1 MSLREEVGVA
11 AELLERV
18 LALAGTDMVLVG
30 GQALAFWAAYYGAP
44 SPPIATTKDVDLLG
58 TRADVERLAR
68 GLQGKAAFPRSGLTL
83 LVGQVTKDLPDG
95 GYINIDVLS
104 NVYGDVTRDGVKG
117 RAVAV
122 TVGAGALRV
131 MHPLDVL
138 QGRLENVHG
147 ISEKQDEHGLAQ
159 LRLAVEVARVFLRDI
174 GTRETSASGNPRR
187 PVALRHIGRI
197 ETMALSDAGRK
208 VARRHAIHVADAID
222 PAPVMHIKP
231 FASTKL
237 PQLLKLMSQERRRDL
252 EGQ

>member
-1 MSLREEVGVA
+1 
-11 AELLERV
+11 
-18 LALAGTDMVLVG
+18 MVLVG
-30 GQALAFWAAYYGAP
+30 GQALAFWAAYYGTP
-44 SPPIATTKDVDLLG
+44 SPPIAVTKDVDLLG

-68 GLQGKAAFPRSGLTL
+68 GLQGKAAFPRRGLTL

-122 TVGAGALRV
+122 TVAAGALRV

-147 ISEKQDEHGLAQ
+147 IAEKQDEHGLAQ
-159 LRLAVEVARVFLRDI
+159 LRLAVEVTRGFLRDI
-174 GTRETSASGNPRR
+174 GTRETSGSENPNR
-187 PVALRHIGRI
+187 PVALQHIGRI

-208 VARRHAIHVADAID
+208 VAKRHGIHVADAID

-231 FASTKL
+231 FVGTKL
-237 PQLLKLMSQERRRDL
+237 PQLLKLMSEERRSKLAGR
-252 EGQ
+252 